1 MTAQHTVHVN
11 RAPVLTLRAAV
22 VAERLGY
29 DPAAS
34 LPLGKAVA
42 GLKPNPRAGAWA
54 STGPRLGSRGV
65 SWLCRW
71 PGAAAGSRLISG
83 AGAIPEGQDPPHHRT
98 RGRHGQPRSA
108 G

>member
-11 RAPVLTLRAAV
+11 RAPVVTRWAAV

-29 DPAAS
+29 GCLS
-34 LPLGKAVA
+34 
-42 GLKPNPRAGAWA
+42 
-54 STGPRLGSRGV
+54 
-65 SWLCRW
+65 RW

-83 AGAIPEGQDPPHHRT
+83 AGAIPEGPDPPYHRT
-98 RGRHGQPRSA
+98 RGRHGRPRSA